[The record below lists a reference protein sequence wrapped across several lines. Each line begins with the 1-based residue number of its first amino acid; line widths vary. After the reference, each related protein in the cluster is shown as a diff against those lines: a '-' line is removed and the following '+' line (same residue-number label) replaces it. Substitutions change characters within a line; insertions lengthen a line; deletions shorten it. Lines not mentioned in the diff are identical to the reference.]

1 MINYWGMGEDAR
13 IGVGKFLFSLR
24 LQVLKRI
31 GQKQDA
37 AIKSCIVVQAF
48 VIWFANVVG
57 LLQSLVEL
65 SI

>member
-37 AIKSCIVVQAF
+37 AIKSCIVV
-48 VIWFANVVG
+48 
-57 LLQSLVEL
+57 
-65 SI
+65 